1 MTVQSVQF
9 HPVSNKLVILDQTVL
24 PHEERY
30 ITIDTLEEAEHAI
43 ETLQVRGAPA
53 IAYFGAFV
61 LAKEAVRLQDDP
73 DFTRRL
79 DLVGRRLIATRPTA
93 VNLQNV
99 IESLLSLNV
108 GDDFEA
114 IATEILHRAVALYE
128 RDVDTYRTIGE
139 HALTVLPEGGN
150 ILTICNAGAIA
161 TSRYGTALAPFYVGK
176 EQGISFNVF
185 ASETRPLLQGARLTT
200 WELDQADIDVTLIT
214 DNMAAWTIQSK
225 GVDAIIVG
233 ADRIT
238 RSGHV
243 ANKIGTLQLAIL
255 AKHYGIPFYVA
266 APHSTFD
273 LQADDAIKIEERDA
287 KEVTHIGGHLTS
299 PVGIT
304 VFNPAFDVTPPELI
318 TGLITEAG
326 VFAADEKTI
335 RHHVEG
341 SIHV

>member
-1 MTVQSVQF
+1 MTVQNIRF
-9 HPVSNKLVILDQTVL
+9 HSQTDELIVLDQTLL

-30 ITIDTLEEAEHAI
+30 VTIETLEQAEHAI

-61 LAKEAVRLQDDP
+61 LAKEAGRLVDDP

-99 IESLLSLNV
+99 IESLLDLNV

-114 IATEILHRAVALYE
+114 IAEEIKRRAIALYD
-128 RDVDTYRTIGE
+128 RDVDTYRAIGE
-139 HALTVLPEGGN
+139 HALTVLPAGGN
-150 ILTICNAGAIA
+150 VLTICNAGAIA

-176 EQGISFNVF
+176 ERGVSFNVF
-185 ASETRPLLQGARLTT
+185 ACETRPLLQGARLTV
-200 WELDQADIDVTLIT
+200 WELDRADIDVTLIT

-225 GVDAIIVG
+225 RVDAIIVG

-238 RSGHV
+238 RTGHV
-243 ANKIGTLQLAIL
+243 ANKIGTLQLAVL

-273 LQADDAIKIEERDA
+273 LTADDTIEIEERNSS
-287 KEVTHIGGHLTS
+287 EVTHIGGQPTA

-304 VFNPAFDVTPPELI
+304 VFNPAFDVTTPDLI

-326 VFAADEKTI
+326 VFGPTEAAIT
-335 RHHVEG
+335 HHVG
-341 SIHV
+341 GTIHV

>member
-1 MTVQSVQF
+1 MTVQNIRFDAST
-9 HPVSNKLVILDQTVL
+9 HELVILDQTLL
-24 PHEERY
+24 PHEARY
-30 ITIDTLEEAEHAI
+30 VTIETLEEAEHAI

-61 LAKEAVRLQDDP
+61 LAKEASRLVDDL
-73 DFTRRL
+73 DFSRRL
-79 DLVGRRLIATRPTA
+79 DIVGRRLIATRPTA

-99 IESLLSLNV
+99 IESLLELNV
-108 GDDFEA
+108 GDDFEQIAGEINRRA
-114 IATEILHRAVALYE
+114 IALYE
-128 RDVDTYRTIGE
+128 RDVDTYRAIGE
-139 HALTVLPEGGN
+139 HALTVLPAGGN
-150 ILTICNAGAIA
+150 VLTICNAGAIA

-176 EQGISFNVF
+176 EQGVTFNVF
-185 ASETRPLLQGARLTT
+185 ACETRPLLQGARLTV

-214 DNMAAWTIQSK
+214 DNMAAWTIQAK

-238 RSGHV
+238 RTGHV
-243 ANKIGTLQLAIL
+243 ANKIGTLQLAVL

-273 LQADDAIKIEERDA
+273 LSADDTIEIEERTA
-287 KEVTHIGGHLTS
+287 NEVTHIGGQPTA

-326 VFAADEKTI
+326 VFEANETTI
-335 RHHVEG
+335 THHVG
-341 SIHV
+341 GTIHV

>member
-1 MTVQSVQF
+1 MTVQNIRFDAST
-9 HPVSNKLVILDQTVL
+9 HELVILDQTLL
-24 PHEERY
+24 PHEARY
-30 ITIDTLEEAEHAI
+30 VTIETLEEAEHAI

-61 LAKEAVRLQDDP
+61 LAKEASRLVDDL
-73 DFTRRL
+73 DFSRRL
-79 DLVGRRLIATRPTA
+79 DIVGRRLIATRPTA

-99 IESLLSLNV
+99 IESLLELNV
-108 GDDFEA
+108 GDDFEQIAGEIKRRA
-114 IATEILHRAVALYE
+114 IGLYE
-128 RDVDTYRTIGE
+128 RDVDTYRAIGE
-139 HALTVLPEGGN
+139 HALTVLPAGGN
-150 ILTICNAGAIA
+150 VLTICNAGAIA

-176 EQGISFNVF
+176 EQGVTFNVF
-185 ASETRPLLQGARLTT
+185 ACETRPLLQGARLTV

-214 DNMAAWTIQSK
+214 DNMAAWTIQAK

-238 RSGHV
+238 RTGHV
-243 ANKIGTLQLAIL
+243 ANKIGTLQLAVL
-255 AKHYGIPFYVA
+255 ANHYGIPFYVA

-273 LQADDAIKIEERDA
+273 LTADDTIEIEERNA
-287 KEVTHIGGHLTS
+287 NEVTHIGGQPTA

-326 VFAADEKTI
+326 VFEANETTI
-335 RHHVEG
+335 THHVG
-341 SIHV
+341 GTIHV